1 MYHIDQWK
9 NKGLLP
15 KNINLEKSSSLLKS
29 ILKVYEIYQN
39 KTKDLNAFD
48 FGDLILFSVKLLKS
62 TKISQSYITKILNT
76 F

>member
-15 KNINLEKSSSLLKS
+15 KDVKIEKSKSIVKS

-48 FGDLILFSVKLLKS
+48 FEI
-62 TKISQSYITKILNT
+62 
-76 F
+76 